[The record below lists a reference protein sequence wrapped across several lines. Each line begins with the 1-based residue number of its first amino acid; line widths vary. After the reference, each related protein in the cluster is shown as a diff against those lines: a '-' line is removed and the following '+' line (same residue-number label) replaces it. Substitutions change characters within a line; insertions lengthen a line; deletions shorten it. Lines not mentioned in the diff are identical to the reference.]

1 MPWSELEFGEHKG
14 KSLPQVIFS
23 DPDWFFWAYETRIFK
38 GAQDDEARE
47 IYRKATS
54 IKIPQ
59 KGPETL
65 VAEYG
70 QPHSESRI
78 VDLEIVTQSQ
88 PQHSGNA
95 RTFRRNVID
104 LSVARELKGFDKIGC
119 RILIKQV
126 KSYLFGSRNYK
137 MTKKLCEDF
146 FDDDSNFELRL

>member
-1 MPWSELEFGEHKG
+1 MLWSELEFGEHKG

-23 DPDWFFWAYETRIFK
+23 DPDWFFWAYEEEIFK
-38 GAQDDEARE
+38 GALGEEARE
-47 IYRKATS
+47 IYLKATS

-78 VDLEIVTQSQ
+78 VDLEIVTQDQ
-88 PQHSGNA
+88 PHDSGSA

-104 LSVARELKGFDKIGC
+104 LSVARGLEGFDKIGC

-126 KSYLFGSRNYK
+126 KSYLFGSRNYT
-137 MTKKLCEDF
+137 MTKKQCEDF
-146 FDDDSNFELRL
+146 FSDDANFEI

>member
-1 MPWSELEFGEHKG
+1 MPWSELQFGEHKG
-14 KSLPQVIFS
+14 KSLPQVLFS
-23 DPDWFFWAYETRIFK
+23 DPDWFFWAYEKGIFK
-38 GAQDDEARE
+38 GEQADEARE

-70 QPHSESRI
+70 RPHAESRI

-88 PQHSGNA
+88 PERSVGT

-104 LSVARELKGFDKIGC
+104 LSVARGLKGFDKTGC

-126 KSYLFGSRNYK
+126 KSCLFGSRNYK
-137 MTKKLCEDF
+137 MTKEQCEDF
-146 FDDDSNFELRL
+146 FDDDSNFEV

>member
-1 MPWSELEFGEHKG
+1 MPWSELSFGEHKG
-14 KSLPQVIFS
+14 KSLPEVIFS
-23 DPDWFFWAYETRIFK
+23 DPDWFFWAYEQKMFK
-38 GAQDDEARE
+38 GAQQDEARE
-47 IYRKATS
+47 IYRKSTR

-65 VAEYG
+65 VAEYAK
-70 QPHSESRI
+70 PHADSRM

-88 PQHSGNA
+88 PQQPGGA

-119 RILIKQV
+119 RILVKQV

-137 MTKKLCEDF
+137 MTKQLCEDF
-146 FDDDSNFELRL
+146 FDDDSNFELSL